1 MATTTTTIRIEKSDD
16 LLVKIEDF
24 SNLAKTSGFKSKGD
38 TLRDAIDNLLD
49 VLDDLIR
56 LSADRFMSLG
66 DIDHDDIEEEE
77 YEQYIVHPNDIIRA
91 KGYSSAIL
99 LKLISAEILF
109 EDDKDE
115 ERMER
120 ASRLLAHMSG
130 RGGTVLKFVYKIFC
144 HPILTN
150 HVNQLQ
156 AQSLAR
162 GTFRTWTLM
171 VSDKNYLCLF
181 MSHVMW
187 AMILGSRHGEQHPW
201 WPSKVALLSLIK
213 PSAKMYIM

>member
-1 MATTTTTIRIEKSDD
+1 MATTINIEKSDD
-16 LLVKIEDF
+16 LLEKIEDL
-24 SNLAKTSGFKSKGD
+24 SNLVKSSGYKCKGSAV
-38 TLRDAIDNLLD
+38 RDYIDRLLD

-66 DIDHDDIEEEE
+66 DVDHDDIEEEE

-109 EDDKDE
+109 EDDKDD

-130 RGGTVLKFVYKIFC
+130 RGGIKLYKIFC
-144 HPILTN
+144 LPSNLTN
-150 HVNQLQ
+150 H
-156 AQSLAR
+156 
-162 GTFRTWTLM
+162 M
-171 VSDKNYLCLF
+171 K
-181 MSHVMW
+181 
-187 AMILGSRHGEQHPW
+187 
-201 WPSKVALLSLIK
+201 
-213 PSAKMYIM
+213 

>member
-1 MATTTTTIRIEKSDD
+1 MATTINIEKSDD
-16 LLVKIEDF
+16 LLEKIEDL
-24 SNLAKTSGFKSKGD
+24 SNLAKSSGYKYKGNAV
-38 TLRDAIDNLLD
+38 RDYIDRLLD

-66 DIDHDDIEEEE
+66 DVDHDDIEEEE

-109 EDDKDE
+109 EDDKDD

-130 RGGTVLKFVYKIFC
+130 RGGIKLYKIFC
-144 HPILTN
+144 LPSNLTN
-150 HVNQLQ
+150 H
-156 AQSLAR
+156 
-162 GTFRTWTLM
+162 M
-171 VSDKNYLCLF
+171 K
-181 MSHVMW
+181 
-187 AMILGSRHGEQHPW
+187 
-201 WPSKVALLSLIK
+201 
-213 PSAKMYIM
+213 